1 MLEIRWHARG
11 GQGAKTAA
19 QLLALAALAQGNY
32 VQAFP
37 EYGPERSGAPM
48 KAFNRIDERKI
59 RIHYNVYEPDVVVV
73 IDDTLLDSESV
84 DVAEGL
90 KPEGILLVN
99 TEASPEEVREKTG
112 FPGKILTIDADGIA
126 EETGA
131 RYPNVPALGALAR
144 AIDFPLEPLQAELR
158 NFLGHKF
165 PEKVVQANLAALEE
179 GYERIGKDGQRAG

>member
-11 GQGAKTAA
+11 GQGAKTAS
-19 QLLALAALAQGNY
+19 QVLALAALAQGNY

-73 IDDTLLDSESV
+73 IDDSLLDSQ
-84 DVAEGL
+84 DVTEGL

-99 TEASPEEVREKTG
+99 TKASPEEVREKTG
-112 FPGKILTIDADGIA
+112 FSGKILTIDAKGIA

-144 AIDFPLEPLQAELR
+144 AIDFPLEPLKAEMRKL
-158 NFLGHKF
+158 LEHKLS
-165 PEKVVQANLAALEE
+165 EKIVEANLAALEE
-179 GYERIGKDGQRAG
+179 GYNRNGQRAG